1 MKKQEIISLLLDL
14 QNHFIDEGLNK
25 HIKMYNRVDEQIE
38 KLINDTKN
46 K

>member
-25 HIKMYNRVDEQIE
+25 HIKMYNRINEQID

>member
-25 HIKMYNRVDEQIE
+25 HIKIYNRVDEQIE

>member
-25 HIKMYNRVDEQIE
+25 HIKMYNRVGEQIE

>member
-14 QNHFIDEGLNK
+14 KNHFIDEGLNK

>member
-1 MKKQEIISLLLDL
+1 MNNKELILLLLDL

-25 HIKMYNRVDEQIE
+25 HLKMYNRINEQID
-38 KLINDTKN
+38 KLNNNTKN